1 MTQEEFNR
9 DLNHYVMIN
18 NDIHRLQYGDPTLI
32 NQTPVQ
38 KNVFTQKFGF
48 STDDW
53 QSLPEFEGYTVE
65 PLHEDYRR
73 KVDGKWNLYN
83 PLVIHPK
90 EGEFPTIKKL
100 INHLY
105 GKNAVEEDQVE
116 ELYDYH
122 TVLLKNPKQVQQAR
136 VLYSKVQGSSKS
148 ALAKLEELMFRT
160 NYSKIRGHEFF
171 GDFNMIWIRSLVI
184 HMDEPYFGKNSLD
197 VSRRIRDM
205 VTATTMNLRKMK
217 QDHVPVPFFG
227 KLLFTTNDSNFM
239 PFERTDRRYWI
250 RETVKHI
257 GGDDPQFFEKLEAE
271 VPHYLYFLLHREMKY
286 PQRADVTFW
295 LPESVITNTNGFK
308 KLVSDTQEGV
318 VDIATDLLTSYFIS
332 NPEATKVHF
341 KLRDLYN
348 QILEAG
354 LSNKEM
360 KTEKETAIM
369 LRDIM
374 QIGQPQNN
382 SRLKK
387 DAPVLGLRGN
397 GVAKWWTAKREDF
410 NTKVDFFDGNVIKV
424 R

>member
-9 DLNHYVMIN
+9 DLNHYVLIN

-38 KNVFTQKFGF
+38 KNIFTQKFGF

-65 PLHEDYRR
+65 PLHTEYRR

-83 PLVIHPK
+83 PLVIDPK
-90 EGEFPTIKKL
+90 EGEFPTIQKL

-122 TVLLKNPKQVQQAR
+122 TVLLKYPKQVQQAR
-136 VLYSKVQGSSKS
+136 VLYSKTQGSSKS
-148 ALAKLEELMFRT
+148 ALAKLEELMFGS
-160 NYSKIRGHEFF
+160 NYTKIRGHEFS
-171 GDFNMIWIRSLVI
+171 GDFNMIWIRSLII
-184 HMDEPYFGKNSLD
+184 HMDEPYFGKNSFD

-205 VTATTMNLRKMK
+205 VTTNTMNLRKMK

-250 RETVKHI
+250 RETVKHV
-257 GGDDPQFFEKLEAE
+257 GGDDPNFFTKLESE
-271 VPHYLYFLLHREMKY
+271 VQSYLYFLLNREMKY
-286 PQRADVTFW
+286 PTKADLTFW
-295 LPESVITNTNGFK
+295 LPEATITSTNGFK
-308 KLVSDTQEGV
+308 KLVGDTQDDV
-318 VDIATDLLTSYFIS
+318 VDYATDILTSYFID
-332 NPEATKVHF
+332 NPDCTQVHF
-341 KLRDLYN
+341 KLRDIYN

-354 LSNKEM
+354 LSRNEM

-369 LRDIM
+369 LRDVLKIP
-374 QIGQPQNN
+374 QPQNN

-387 DAPVLGLRGN
+387 GAHILGFGGA
-397 GVAKWWTAKREDF
+397 GVAKWWSAWREDF
-410 NTKVDFFDGNVIKV
+410 DTTVDIFDSNVIKP
-424 R
+424 